1 MEKEACKNQQDSRL
15 AANNQTYYF
24 CCYQKNSMVD
34 NNDCKKCKL
43 YQFRER

>member
-1 MEKEACKNQQDSRL
+1 MKGETCTNIQDSQL

-24 CCYQKNSMVD
+24 CCYRKNAMVD
-34 NNDCKKCKL
+34 NKDCKKCKL

>member
-1 MEKEACKNQQDSRL
+1 MKGEYCTNPQDSQI

-24 CCYQKNSMVD
+24 CCYMKNSMVD
-34 NNDCKKCKL
+34 NKDCKKCKF

>member
-1 MEKEACKNQQDSRL
+1 MKGNECKNPQDSQI

-24 CCYQKNSMVD
+24 CCYLKISMVD
-34 NNDCKKCKL
+34 NEDCKKCKH